1 MTTETAEIIQL
12 FAPRPKRGKKFNLRV
27 TVSASR
33 PKSTAQDYA
42 GRNNLPPDTVENQ
55 RLRSDR
61 RHDRANM
68 QTFLFRSYDLIVKSD
83 EADLIR
89 DVCLDMHKAEVKLK
103 KVRQRLQ
110 GIREQSAAQIRLL
123 SAAETKLAAAIV
135 AAKDEAPAESILPR
149 WKNSLAAGPAVSEP
163 YNDLLTAF
171 GKLDSAGRWAIVKYL
186 KTQTN
191 D

>member
-1 MTTETAEIIQL
+1 MTNHTAQIIEL

-33 PKSTAQDYA
+33 SKSTAQDYA
-42 GRNNLPPDTVENQ
+42 GGNNLPPDTAENQ

-89 DVCLDMHKAEVKLK
+89 DVCLDIHKAEVKLK

-110 GIREQSAAQIRLL
+110 GLREQSAAQIQLL

-135 AAKDEAPAESILPR
+135 AAKDEAPADGYSSSSEEFFGG
-149 WKNSLAAGPAVSEP
+149 GPGGFRAV
-163 YNDLLTAF
+163 
-171 GKLDSAGRWAIVKYL
+171 
-186 KTQTN
+186 Q
-191 D
+191 

>member
-1 MTTETAEIIQL
+1 MTTETAEVIQL

-27 TVSASR
+27 TVSADR
-33 PKSTAQDYA
+33 PKS
-42 GRNNLPPDTVENQ
+42 PDTAENQ
-55 RLRSDR
+55 RDR

-89 DVCLDMHKAEVKLK
+89 DVCLDIHKAEVKLK

-110 GIREQSAAQIRLL
+110 GIREQSAAQIGLL
-123 SAAETKLAAAIV
+123 SAAESKLAAAIV

-149 WKNSLAAGPAVSEP
+149 WKNSLVPAPAVSEP
-163 YNDLLTAF
+163 YNDLVTAF
-171 GKLDSAGRWAIVKYL
+171 GKLDSAGRRAIVKYL

>member
-33 PKSTAQDYA
+33 PKSTAQ
-42 GRNNLPPDTVENQ
+42 ENQ

-135 AAKDEAPAESILPR
+135 AAKDEAPAESIPPR
-149 WKNSLAAGPAVSEP
+149 RKNSLAAGPAVSEP

-171 GKLDSAGRWAIVKYL
+171 GKLDSAGRRAIVSYL

>member
-1 MTTETAEIIQL
+1 MTNHTAEIIQL

-27 TVSASR
+27 TVSAER
-33 PKSTAQDYA
+33 PQSTACA
-42 GRNNLPPDTVENQ
+42 SSDTAENQ
-55 RLRSDR
+55 RLR

-123 SAAETKLAAAIV
+123 SAAETKLAAAI
-135 AAKDEAPAESILPR
+135 AAARATSGKPSETKEEFPAGAPSAER
-149 WKNSLAAGPAVSEP
+149 EQA
-163 YNDLLTAF
+163 YHDLLEAF
-171 GKLDSAGRWAIVKYL
+171 GKLDPAGRRAIVSYL
-186 KTQTN
+186 KTQATGH

>member
-1 MTTETAEIIQL
+1 MSNIETAQIIQL

-27 TVSASR
+27 TVSDER
-33 PKSTAQDYA
+33 PKS
-42 GRNNLPPDTVENQ
+42 PDTTESQ
-55 RLRSDR
+55 RLR

-135 AAKDEAPAESILPR
+135 AAKDEAPAESIPPR
-149 WKNSLAAGPAVSEP
+149 CKNSLVAAPAISEP

-171 GKLDSAGRWAIVKYL
+171 GKLDRAGRRAIVQYL

>member
-1 MTTETAEIIQL
+1 MTCEIIQL
-12 FAPRPKRGKKFNLRV
+12 SAARPKPGKKFNLRV
-27 TVSASR
+27 TVSAER
-33 PKSTAQDYA
+33 PKSTASRDA
-42 GRNNLPPDTVENQ
+42 VDAHASPDTAENQ
-55 RLRSDR
+55 RLR

-89 DVCLDMHKAEVKLK
+89 DVCLDIHKAEVKLK

-110 GIREQSAAQIRLL
+110 GIREQSAAQIGLL
-123 SAAETKLAAAIV
+123 SAAESKLAAAIV

-149 WKNSLAAGPAVSEP
+149 WKNSLVPAPAVSEP

-171 GKLDSAGRWAIVKYL
+171 GKLDSAGRRAIVKYL

>member
-1 MTTETAEIIQL
+1 MTAKKPTLRLVGGSDMQEEE
-12 FAPRPKRGKKFNLRV
+12 APAKLAWRSRDRV
-27 TVSASR
+27 
-33 PKSTAQDYA
+33 
-42 GRNNLPPDTVENQ
+42 
-55 RLRSDR
+55 
-61 RHDRANM
+61 HDRANM

-89 DVCLDMHKAEVKLK
+89 DVCLDIHKAEVKLK

-110 GIREQSAAQIRLL
+110 GIREQSAAQIGLL
-123 SAAETKLAAAIV
+123 SAAESKLAAAIV

-149 WKNSLAAGPAVSEP
+149 WKNSLVPAPAVSEP

-171 GKLDSAGRWAIVKYL
+171 GKLDSAGRRAIVKYL